1 MTDSAGTLCI
11 SPLCQQAAGNMY
23 VMEWMV
29 GQAGW
34 WTERRIAFWLTY
46 RMLAATADEQA
57 AWLPTIAMAIRAE
70 KNYQILSLLADWEL
84 PEPVPPEAKPWEH
97 WLSGWKPE
105 PAIMADWGKTVAL
118 RLRVRLDRQA
128 EHLPEWLREARRA
141 VADSCPEF
149 TGKQDPR
156 RHFRLAALAGWR
168 PQPGATLSG
177 STLRRW
183 VHFWEGQRQ
192 ASEVSAR
199 RLIATQAL
207 LNLTES
213 GFRLSETVVN
223 GLLRDLSALRSE
235 RYFFQTRCFWNI
247 WNPTRMTV
255 IPLERLRRMA
265 EEWQEMTHPKFLW
278 TEQYVAW
285 NILLTWQRAGVL
297 ERCGMDL
304 APLMKTA
311 LETETDDDVIRIM
324 SWWVPSPTEVAAHP
338 QTMTSI
344 ADWWRDITRDE
355 PASERRQA
363 GWVAR
368 WNLMR
373 AGVGSGG
380 AASSAALAETV
391 RADYLAAVASESD
404 PDVLL
409 TLAMLSPPGPFPL
422 KTWLDRLMDWNSLC
436 RLAAR
441 LAVQRYILK
450 VMEGARG
457 EGRGAS
463 GRGDRPVARTNGEWR
478 MVQNPLF
485 AIPYSLFPTR
495 QYGQFPELP
504 LRLAITRRQMRQ
516 ALRRAGQEG
525 AGNRPIAP
533 FVNLP
538 PEVLPDFR
546 RLHEIETALAA
557 GHLPP
562 SPDAAAE
569 NRAAPRVVP
578 ARLPETQPQMNPPG
592 ITDRAA
598 GAGPTVRHPFQET
611 IRHE

>member
-23 VMEWMV
+23 VMEWMI

-57 AWLPTIAMAIRAE
+57 VWLPTIAMTIRAE

-97 WLSGWKPE
+97 WLSEWKPE

-149 TGKQDPR
+149 TDKQDPM

-223 GLLRDLSALRSE
+223 ELLRDLSALRSE
-235 RYFFQTRCFWNI
+235 RYFFQTRSFWNI

-278 TEQYVAW
+278 TERYVAW
-285 NILLTWQRAGVL
+285 NILMTWQRAGVL

-380 AASSAALAETV
+380 ATSSAALAETV

-450 VMEGARG
+450 VMEGASG
-457 EGRGAS
+457 EGRGVS
-463 GRGDRPVARTNGEWR
+463 GS
-478 MVQNPLF
+478 
-485 AIPYSLFPTR
+485 SLLATR
-495 QYGQFPELP
+495 HSL
-504 LRLAITRRQMRQ
+504 LAITRRQMRQ
-516 ALRRAGQEG
+516 ALRRAGQDTG
-525 AGNRPIAP
+525 AGPIAP

-538 PEVLPDFR
+538 PEVWPDFR
-546 RLHEIETALAA
+546 RLREIETALAA
-557 GHLPP
+557 GQMPP
-562 SPDAAAE
+562 PPDAAAE
-569 NRAAPRVVP
+569 NRSAPRAVP
-578 ARLPETQPQMNPPG
+578 ARLPKAHPRTGPTA
-592 ITDRAA
+592 ITDRTTGRTA
-598 GAGPTVRHPFQET
+598 GSEPSTRHPFPEAV
-611 IRHE
+611 RYE

>member
-1 MTDSAGTLCI
+1 M
-11 SPLCQQAAGNMY
+11 
-23 VMEWMV
+23 
-29 GQAGW
+29 
-34 WTERRIAFWLTY
+34 
-46 RMLAATADEQA
+46 
-57 AWLPTIAMAIRAE
+57 
-70 KNYQILSLLADWEL
+70 
-84 PEPVPPEAKPWEH
+84 
-97 WLSGWKPE
+97 
-105 PAIMADWGKTVAL
+105 
-118 RLRVRLDRQA
+118 
-128 EHLPEWLREARRA
+128 
-141 VADSCPEF
+141 
-149 TGKQDPR
+149 

-168 PQPGATLSG
+168 PQPGATLSS

-235 RYFFQTRCFWNI
+235 RYFFQTRSFWNI

-278 TEQYVAW
+278 TERYVAW
-285 NILLTWQRAGVL
+285 NILMTWQRAGVL
-297 ERCGMDL
+297 ERCGMNL

-338 QTMTSI
+338 QTITSI

-380 AASSAALAETV
+380 AASSAALAETL

-404 PDVLL
+404 PNVLL

-457 EGRGAS
+457 E
-463 GRGDRPVARTNGEWR
+463 W
-478 MVQNPLF
+478 
-485 AIPYSLFPTR
+485 
-495 QYGQFPELP
+495 
-504 LRLAITRRQMRQ
+504 
-516 ALRRAGQEG
+516 
-525 AGNRPIAP
+525 
-533 FVNLP
+533 
-538 PEVLPDFR
+538 
-546 RLHEIETALAA
+546 
-557 GHLPP
+557 
-562 SPDAAAE
+562 
-569 NRAAPRVVP
+569 
-578 ARLPETQPQMNPPG
+578 
-592 ITDRAA
+592 
-598 GAGPTVRHPFQET
+598 
-611 IRHE
+611 